1 MRKVLAILSI
11 LVGLG
16 LIFSALLF
24 FDRLVTTAWQK
35 GGMSA
40 AISFLLLMIGGGSMF
55 VMIGWLIWEPR
66 RHFYHDGKG
75 YDVHPEDLHW
85 EDDQYEEKDPVKGE
99 DKTD

>member
-1 MRKVLAILSI
+1 MRKVLSILSI

-24 FDRLVTTAWQK
+24 FDRLVTTAWEK

-55 VMIGWLIWEPR
+55 ILIGWLIWEPR
-66 RHFYHDGKG
+66 RYFYQDGKG

-85 EDDQYEEKDPVKGE
+85 EEDMNGEENSAE
-99 DKTD
+99 SQDKTA